1 MSNLILKQG
10 DFVKVKALT
19 GELRHLGLSS
29 GAVLCVE
36 TLGLDGA
43 LGVRTWRGALTLV
56 DSRGALT
63 DACLDVARCQGPNV
77 ALVKGL
83 GQG

>member
-1 MSNLILKQG
+1 MENLILKQG
-10 DFVKVKALT
+10 DFVKVLALT
-19 GELRHLGLSS
+19 GDLRTLGVSS
-29 GAVLCVE
+29 GAVLVVE

-43 LGVRTWRGALTLV
+43 LGVKTWRGALTLV
-56 DSRGALT
+56 NVDGTLT

-83 GQG
+83 GAG